1 MDIKAEELLYKLQQG
16 QELPGNS
23 RLVVVFGEEDY
34 YRQQIVQAL
43 PECIFKDVELA
54 DREVQVFEKDTDLN
68 QLAAAINTYP
78 FFCGQSLVIVQDEKL
93 LTSKAESENRQQ
105 QLDKLADILSDLPD
119 YCTVLVNAS
128 KLDKRTKLFK
138 ALKKQALMCECN
150 SIKLNN
156 LSPWLEEQA
165 REHGAKW
172 QFEAV
177 GRIMEYLQPVDK
189 VPLKLLQQEI
199 AKLAVYAGARKLWTA
214 EDVDA
219 IFAALPEAS
228 SFAILN
234 AFSKRNLAEVL
245 SLMAAEKKKG
255 TNVLP
260 LCALITFKLR
270 QMLQYLEL
278 AGKGFDYKGIL
289 AEMKL
294 NPYVAKNLQREVRGF
309 STQSLTQ
316 ALLALAQL
324 NIDLRK
330 GGRDYARLEEILV
343 SLLYQR

>member
-1 MDIKAEELLYKLQQG
+1 MEIKAEELLYKLQQG

-23 RLVVVFGEEDY
+23 QLVVVFGEEDY

-43 PECIFKDVELA
+43 PEVLFKGVDSA
-54 DREVQVFEKDTDLN
+54 DREVQVFEKDTDLH
-68 QLAAAINTYP
+68 QLSAAINTYP
-78 FFCGQSLVIVQDEKL
+78 FFCGQSLVVLQDEKL
-93 LTSKAESENRQQ
+93 LAAKAESDNRKQ

-138 ALKKQALMCECN
+138 ALKKQGLMCECN

-214 EDVDA
+214 EDVDT

-228 SFAILN
+228 SFAIIN
-234 AFSKRNLAEVL
+234 AMGKRNLAEVL
-245 SLMAAEKKKG
+245 GLLAAEKKKG

-278 AGKGFDYKGIL
+278 SGRGFDYKGIL
-289 AEMKL
+289 AEIKL
-294 NPYVAKNLQREVRGF
+294 TPYVAKKLQREARGF
-309 STQSLTQ
+309 TTKSLTH
-316 ALLALAQL
+316 ALLDLAQL

-330 GGRDYARLEEILV
+330 GGRDYARLEEILLT
-343 SLLYQR
+343 LLS